1 MHARR
6 STLALASLAL
16 LLASGPALAGPPVK
30 VAILP
35 MRVNAIETHKY
46 LQKGLADM
54 LSSRIGRA
62 DGVSVLRIED
72 PAKAT
77 TDAGAAV
84 AAAKEVGAAYVVY
97 GSFTAFG
104 GGASLDVECAAT
116 EPKAGGSIDHREAFV
131 QAGSLGD
138 IIPQL
143 DEIASKIVRFAKS
156 GAGTPPVSAGP
167 PAAAGAAAGAGAG
180 AGASEAKVLA
190 LEKRIETLER
200 IVFSEP
206 KGAVEEEAIGE

>member
-1 MHARR
+1 
-6 STLALASLAL
+6 
-16 LLASGPALAGPPVK
+16 VK
-30 VAILP
+30 VAVLP
-35 MRVNAIETHKY
+35 LRVNAIETHQY

-62 DGVSVLRIED
+62 EGVSVLRIED
-72 PAKAT
+72 PSKAT
-77 TDAGAAV
+77 TDAAAAV

-116 EPKAGGSIDHREAFV
+116 EPTAAGSIDHREAFV
-131 QAGSLGD
+131 QAGSLGE

-143 DEIASKIVRFAKS
+143 DDISSKIVRFAQS
-156 GAGTPPVSAGP
+156 GPSAPAVSSGP
-167 PAAAGAAAGAGAG
+167 SAAAGAVAGAG
-180 AGASEAKVLA
+180 AGASEAQVRA

-206 KGAVEEEAIGE
+206 KGAVEEETIGDD

>member
-6 STLALASLAL
+6 STLALATLAL

-35 MRVNAIETHKY
+35 MRVNALETHQY

-62 DGVSVLRIED
+62 EGVSVLRVED

-77 TDAGAAV
+77 TDAEAAV
-84 AAAKEVGAAYVVY
+84 AAAKEVGAAYVVF

-116 EPKAGGSIDHREAFV
+116 ELTAAGGVDHREAFV

-138 IIPQL
+138 IIPEL
-143 DEIASKIVRFAKS
+143 DDISSKIVRFARGGTSAPAVSS
-156 GAGTPPVSAGP
+156 GPPVAAGAP
-167 PAAAGAAAGAGAG
+167 AGAAAGAGA
-180 AGASEAKVLA
+180 SEAEVRA

-200 IVFSEP
+200 VVFSEP
-206 KGAVEEEAIGE
+206 KGEVEEEAIGE

>member
-1 MHARR
+1 MNARR
-6 STLALASLAL
+6 STLALATLAL
-16 LLASGPALAGPPVK
+16 LLAAAPALAAPPVK

-35 MRVNAIETHKY
+35 MRVNATETHNY

-62 DGVSVLRIED
+62 EGISVLRVED
-72 PAKAT
+72 PSKAT
-77 TDAGAAV
+77 TDAREAV

-116 EPKAGGSIDHREAFV
+116 ESAADGSVDRREAFV
-131 QAGSLGD
+131 QAGNLGE

-143 DEIASKIVRFAKS
+143 DDISSKIVRFAQS
-156 GAGTPPVSAGP
+156 GARAPAVSAGP
-167 PAAAGAAAGAGAG
+167 PAATGAAAGAGAST
-180 AGASEAKVLA
+180 AEVHA
-190 LEKRIETLER
+190 LEQRIEALER

-206 KGAVEEEAIGE
+206 KGAVEEETIGD